1 MSNKL
6 LIGLTDKTECLL
18 ETDRPFLWIDDDP
31 PEVSRG
37 TYFDP
42 SEHSFNPL
50 EDIDY
55 RKARDIAALLYSLSP
70 EGENTLTVRN
80 GRRALARLLLAAS
93 RLDRIKA
100 ASDDDKDAVAMV
112 DDVLFSPVLKRIF
125 CGKPN
130 FDFSP
135 TKTILTRV
143 NRAELGDFD
152 ALILGNF
159 LIGQY
164 QGQVILPDGGFYLR
178 PLHASLIRQNR
189 LIAGVRHLAELHPK
203 LRDTLLLAAQRTP
216 MGCLYEDAEQL
227 ALLDGLQPSTVGFS
241 DYVQKAMEGDS

>member
-6 LIGLTDKTECLL
+6 LIGLTDKTDCLL

-31 PEVSRG
+31 PDVSRG

-50 EDIDY
+50 KDIDHK
-55 RKARDIAALLYSLSP
+55 KARDIAALLYSLSP

-80 GRRALARLLLAAS
+80 GRRALARLVLHTP
-93 RLDRIKA
+93 RLDRIKSA
-100 ASDDDKDAVAMV
+100 HEDDEDAVAMV
-112 DDVLFSPVLKRIF
+112 EDVLFSPVLKRIF

-135 TKTILTRV
+135 TKTIVARI

-152 ALILGNF
+152 SLILGNI
-159 LIGQY
+159 LISQFKGQII
-164 QGQVILPDGGFYLR
+164 VPDFGFYGR
-178 PLHASLIRQNR
+178 PLHTSLIRQER
-189 LIAGVRHLAELHPK
+189 LTVGLNYLAELTPK
-203 LRDTLLLAAQRTP
+203 LQQAVLSITDKVVMKVTR
-216 MGCLYEDAEQL
+216 EDAERL
-227 ALLDGLQPSTVGFS
+227 IPYLSRNYNPSELT
-241 DYVQKAMEGDS
+241 